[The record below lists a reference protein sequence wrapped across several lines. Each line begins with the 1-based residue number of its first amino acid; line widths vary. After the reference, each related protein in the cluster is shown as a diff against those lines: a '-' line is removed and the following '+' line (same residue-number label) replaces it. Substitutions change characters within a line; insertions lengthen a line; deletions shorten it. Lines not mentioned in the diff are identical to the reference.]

1 MRITDCVHAL
11 KIPFQ
16 VTTPLGVKVDR
27 FVYVYIVLGKRI
39 FLVDSGV
46 ANSEHAIFKYIR
58 EAGRNPEEISHLIL
72 THSHPDHI
80 GAALAIKKASG
91 CTICAHPA
99 EKSWIEDVDL
109 QSKERPVPGFNALVG
124 GSVSVECVLEEG
136 KKLEID
142 ENLLIDVFHT
152 PGHSK
157 GSISLLLQPEGV
169 LFTGDAIPIPG
180 DIPIYEDVVSLVRSI
195 RFLMDLNGIMFLL
208 ASWDD
213 PQQGGNIA
221 QRFRASIGYL
231 QRIHE
236 AVTKVAELGLGPMEV
251 CLRVLDD
258 LGLPK
263 AVANPLLATSFMSH
277 LKVRAKEELFRV

>member
-11 KIPFQ
+11 KIPFH

-46 ANSEHAIFKYIR
+46 ANSEHAIFEYIR

-80 GAALAIKKASG
+80 GAARAIKKASR

-124 GSVSVECVLEEG
+124 GSVSVDCVLEEG

-142 ENLLIDVFHT
+142 ENLQLEVFHT

-157 GSISLLLQPEGV
+157 GSISLQLQPEGV

-180 DIPIYEDVVSLVRSI
+180 DIPIYEDVGSLVRSI
-195 RFLMDLNGIMFLL
+195 RFLMGLSGIKFML

-213 PQQGGNIA
+213 PQQGEYIA
-221 QRFRASIGYL
+221 RRFRASIDYI
-231 QRIHE
+231 QRIHD
-236 AVTKVAELGLGPMEV
+236 AVTKVADPELGPMEV
-251 CLRVLDD
+251 CLRVLDE

-263 AVANPLLATSFMSH
+263 AIANPLMAMSFMSH
-277 LKVRAKEELFRV
+277 LKVRTKGELFRA